1 MDKIVIRGG
10 NRLVGTIPIA
20 GAKNAALPLMAASLL
35 TAETL
40 TLTNVPHLADI
51 SGMANLLGSLNVKIH
66 ISTIDDSSTSGMALT
81 LKAED
86 PINTRADYE
95 LVRKMRAS
103 ILVLGPLLARYGHAE
118 VSLPGGCAIGARPV
132 DLHLKGLE
140 KLGAVIE
147 LKDGYVHA
155 STPHGLKGTEFV
167 FPVVSV
173 TGTENLMMAATLAQ
187 GTTTL
192 INAAQEPEIT
202 DLAHC
207 LQKMGAKIEGIGTNI
222 LHITG
227 VSQLGS
233 ATHSI
238 LPDRIETGTYAIA
251 AVMTRGRLDLMGTSI
266 SLLPTFI
273 NSLRDASIN
282 IQEITGGIRIE
293 KDSSPIKPVDIIT
306 EPYPG
311 FPTDLQAQF
320 MAMMTLSSGAASIT
334 ENIWENRFMH
344 VAELA
349 RMGADIQIHG
359 STAVVKGISKLMGA
373 PVMATDL
380 RASVALVLAGL
391 AAEGETSVSRV
402 YHLDR
407 GYEHIEAKL
416 KACGADIWREKE

>member
-1 MDKIVIRGG
+1 MDKIIIRGG
-10 NRLVGTIPIA
+10 KRLAGTIPIA

-35 TAETL
+35 TPETL

-51 SGMANLLGSLNVKIH
+51 TGMANLLGSLNVDIH
-66 ISTIDDSSTSGMALT
+66 IPSIDGVEPSTRALT
-81 LKAED
+81 MTAKD
-86 PINTRADYE
+86 NINTRADYE

-103 ILVLGPLLARYGHAE
+103 ILVLGPLLARFGHGE

-140 KLGAVIE
+140 KLGATID
-147 LKDGYVHA
+147 LKDGYIHA
-155 STPHGLKGTEFV
+155 TAPHGLIGAEFF
-167 FPVVSV
+167 FPVISV
-173 TGTENLMMAATLAQ
+173 TGTENLMMAATLAT

-192 INAAQEPEIT
+192 INAAQEPEVS
-202 DLAHC
+202 DLANC
-207 LQKMGAKIEGIGTNI
+207 LVKMGAKIEGIGTSI
-222 LHITG
+222 LRITG

-233 ATHSI
+233 AVHWI

-251 AVMTRGRLDLMGTSI
+251 AAMTHGRLDLIGTSI
-266 SLLPTFI
+266 SLVSTLMANLKEAGVEVQELP
-273 NSLRDASIN
+273 N
-282 IQEITGGIRIE
+282 GIRLE
-293 KDSSPIKPVDIIT
+293 KDDKPLKPVDIIT

-311 FPTDLQAQF
+311 FATDLQAQF
-320 MAMMTLSSGAASIT
+320 MAMMCLTSGTASIT

-344 VAELA
+344 VAELT
-349 RMGADIQIHG
+349 RLGADIQIHG
-359 STAVVKGISKLMGA
+359 ATAIVKGISQLRGA

-391 AAEGETSVSRV
+391 AAEGETSISRV

-407 GYEHIEAKL
+407 GYERLEEKL

>member
-1 MDKIVIRGG
+1 MDKIIIRGG
-10 NRLVGTIPIA
+10 NKLNGTIPIA

-35 TAETL
+35 TAGTL

-51 SGMANLLGSLNVKIH
+51 TGMANLLGSLNVHLH
-66 ISTIDDSSTSGMALT
+66 IPNIEGNSFSGMALT
-81 LKAED
+81 LKAEG
-86 PINTRADYE
+86 PMNTRAEYE
-95 LVRKMRAS
+95 LVRRMRAS

-140 KLGAVIE
+140 KLGATIE

-155 STPHGLKGTEFV
+155 SALHGLKGAEFV
-167 FPVVSV
+167 FPFISV
-173 TGTENLMMAATLAQ
+173 TGTENLMMAASLAQ

-192 INAAQEPEIT
+192 INAAQEPEVS

-207 LQKMGAKIEGIGTNI
+207 LIKMGARIEGVGTSI

-227 VSQLGS
+227 VDQLGG

-251 AVMTRGRLDLMGTSI
+251 VAMTGGRLDLVGTSI
-266 SLLPTFI
+266 ALLPTLI
-273 NSLRDASIN
+273 PILRDTGVEV
-282 IQEITGGIRIE
+282 QETVNGIRLE
-293 KDSSPIKPVDIIT
+293 KDDQPIKPLNIIT

-320 MAMMTLSSGAASIT
+320 MSMMTLSCGTSSIS
-334 ENIWENRFMH
+334 EHIFENRFMH

-359 STAVVKGISKLMGA
+359 STAIVKGVHQLLGA

-391 AAEGETSVSRV
+391 AAQGETSISRV

-407 GYEHIEAKL
+407 GYEHLEAKL